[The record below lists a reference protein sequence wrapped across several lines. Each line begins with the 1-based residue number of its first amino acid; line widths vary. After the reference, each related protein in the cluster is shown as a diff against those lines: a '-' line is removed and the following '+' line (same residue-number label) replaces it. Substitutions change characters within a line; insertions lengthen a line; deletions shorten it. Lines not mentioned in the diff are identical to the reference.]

1 LPRNQVVSHEH
12 PGASA
17 SGAKR
22 FRPLKGTAASKL
34 WSHPAV
40 VGVVG
45 TVELWVSMA
54 DCKYPWV
61 AEAWSIEEK
70 YVALESGMVR
80 HRRL

>member
-1 LPRNQVVSHEH
+1 M
-12 PGASA
+12 
-17 SGAKR
+17 
-22 FRPLKGTAASKL
+22 
-34 WSHPAV
+34 
-40 VGVVG
+40 GVVG